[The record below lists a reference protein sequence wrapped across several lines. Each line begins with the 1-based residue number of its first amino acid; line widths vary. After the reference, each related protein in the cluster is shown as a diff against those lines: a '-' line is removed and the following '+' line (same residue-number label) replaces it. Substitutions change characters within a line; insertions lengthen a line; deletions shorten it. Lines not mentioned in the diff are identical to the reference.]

1 MPLGSDDSEDDEG
14 WRPVDIN
21 VRQIIE
27 DFLEGYSADPEEV
40 MVVESIA
47 NSLDAQAR
55 NIRISLWRTEKGDF
69 YSLADDGAGM
79 SQKDF
84 EHSYH
89 ALAFSTKEKGGT
101 IGFAGVGGK
110 LYLAMLEAGNSIYT
124 ETRSNTF
131 YGASELTMK
140 GDNAKWKRVPPRGKI
155 KAGTGTYVELIL
167 RPGHSLDQPTV
178 ERVVQE
184 NYNAV
189 LLGLYG
195 KKSIYLSWKAA
206 SPLAAWEPSLEDE
219 SESTFNV
226 EGSKCT
232 AYFWLA
238 KDEFEE
244 PRGFDI
250 VILGKRIKSDQWF
263 DTGFEVKPDFSRRVC
278 GLVTADVLAKL
289 LTTNKQ
295 DLKVGNERTWLAFKK
310 QVNTALIG
318 WLASVGAVKETPKPR
333 SEDLAAANEVSEMI
347 NRMLK
352 LPEFSIYN
360 PFLRRTTT
368 STAIPSDTPDSFV
381 KPVDGGQN
389 VPGTGKGGNAGTGV
403 PTQGGDSS
411 KGFVSSDDG
420 TDLGERVRRRLRSG
434 INVNIDDQPKNLEEG
449 WVTPEAV
456 VVNKGHPV
464 YKKFQTQ
471 GYSHEINNVFRCAV
485 TALIENADP
494 SKKAVFD
501 ELRRFYKSWATLT

>member
-1 MPLGSDDSEDDEG
+1 MSSGNDGKDDEEG

-21 VRQIIE
+21 VRQIIQ

-47 NSLDAQAR
+47 NSLDAGAR
-55 NIRISLWRTEKGDF
+55 NIRISLWRSERGDF

-79 SQKDF
+79 NQRDF

-124 ETRSNTF
+124 ETKSTTF
-131 YGASELTMK
+131 HGASELTMK
-140 GDNAKWKRVPPRGKI
+140 GDNARWKRVPPRGKI

-167 RPGHSLDQPTV
+167 RPGHSLDQPGV

-184 NYNAV
+184 NFNAI

-195 KKSIYLSWKAA
+195 KKSIFLSWKPA
-206 SPLAAWEPSLEDE
+206 SPLAAWKPPLEAED
-219 SESTFNV
+219 ESTFNV
-226 EGSKCT
+226 DGVKC
-232 AYFWLA
+232 AAQFWLA
-238 KDEFEE
+238 KDEFESAV
-244 PRGFDI
+244 GLDI
-250 VILGKRIKSDQWF
+250 VILGKRIKSNQWF
-263 DTGFEVKPDFSRRVC
+263 DAGFEVKPEFSRRVC
-278 GLVTADVLAKL
+278 GLVTADILAKL

-310 QVNTALIG
+310 QINTALME
-318 WLASVGAVKETPKPR
+318 WLASIGAVKEAPKPR
-333 SEDLAAANEVSEMI
+333 SKDLAAANEVSEMI

-360 PFLRRTTT
+360 PFLRKTTT
-368 STAIPSDTPDSFV
+368 ATAVKSDTPDSFV
-381 KPVDGGQN
+381 KQIDGDQN
-389 VPGTGKGGNAGTGV
+389 VPGTGRGHSGGNGV
-403 PTQGGDSS
+403 PTQGDGGG
-411 KGFVSSDDG
+411 KGVISSDDG
-420 TDLGERVRRRLRSG
+420 TELGERVRRRLRSG
-434 INVNIDDQPKNLEEG
+434 INVNIDDQPKNQEEG

-464 YKKFQTQ
+464 YRKFQSQ
-471 GYSHEINNVFRCAV
+471 GYSHEINNIFRCAV

-494 SKKAVFD
+494 AKKAIFD
-501 ELRRFYKSWATLT
+501 ELRRFYKSWATLA